1 MTNNDQPVSQTH
13 SLKRQR
19 FLRIAESRVN
29 KVLSNLDNLAKCSN
43 KTNYEYSE
51 DEVRKIFREIDR
63 KVKET
68 KFQFQGGVKNKGKF
82 KL

>member
-1 MTNNDQPVSQTH
+1 MTNNDKPVSQKQN
-13 SLKRQR
+13 LKRQR

-29 KVLSNLDNLAKCSN
+29 KILSNLDNLAKCSN
-43 KTNYEYSE
+43 KRNYEYSD

-63 KVKET
+63 KVKDT
-68 KFQFQGGVKNKGKF
+68 KFQFQSGVGKGKF